1 MGDAESAQE
10 NVASKLGFK
19 SGDLV
24 QELGYDDDVDFDLRD
39 DVEDIIESELLT
51 EEDHEVADAVILWWR
66 AEDGDLIDGLVD
78 SQTSLDEGG
87 AIWLLTPKPG
97 REGHVPPADILEAAP
112 TSGLHVTKT
121 EGVSREW
128 AATRLVSRR
137 KN

>member
-19 SGDLV
+19 SGDII
-24 QELGYDDDVDFDLRD
+24 QELGYDEDVDFDLRD

-78 SQTSLDEGG
+78 SQTTLDEGG
-87 AIWLLTPKPG
+87 TIWLLTPKSG
-97 REGHVPPADILEAAP
+97 REGHVSPSEIQEAAP
-112 TSGLHVTKT
+112 TAGLHVTKT